1 MPAAPEPT
9 TIVDIMRKFLDGS
22 VFSRVYFGLAVI
34 LLLYATK
41 VILSAICRAIKVSW
55 LAISSKNRHAIIK
68 LCKMTVAHI
77 LTILFIVV
85 ALLGICGALAGIFW
99 LVGFAAEKIMLPYL

>member
-1 MPAAPEPT
+1 MLD
-9 TIVDIMRKFLDGS
+9 TIVDVMRKVLDGS
-22 VFSRVYFGLAVI
+22 ACSRVYVGIVTVF
-34 LLLYATK
+34 LLYVTK

-77 LTILFIVV
+77 LTVLFI
-85 ALLGICGALAGIFW
+85 ALLIIVIFGLFAGAFW
-99 LVGFAAEKIMLPYL
+99 CVGFVAEKILLPYL

>member
-1 MPAAPEPT
+1 MLD
-9 TIVDIMRKFLDGS
+9 TIVDVMRKVLDGS
-22 VFSRVYFGLAVI
+22 VCSRVYVGMVTIFI
-34 LLLYATK
+34 LYVTK

-77 LTILFIVV
+77 LTILFIVLV
-85 ALLGICGALAGIFW
+85 IIVICGVFAAGFW
-99 LVGFAAEKIMLPYL
+99 CVGFVAEKIMLPYL

>member
-1 MPAAPEPT
+1 MLD
-9 TIVDIMRKFLDGS
+9 TIVDVMRKVLDGS

-77 LTILFIVV
+77 LTILFIVLV
-85 ALLGICGALAGIFW
+85 IIVICGVFAAGFW
-99 LVGFAAEKIMLPYL
+99 CVGFVAEKIMLPYL